1 MRENEGANEMLFL
14 SLSSLHELLLSE
26 ELHHLVC
33 VALVCSL
40 HLLHHWWNGLRCT
53 RSLVPVVLHWLRHLL
68 LLRNSRAHAHTNHRL
83 RWCLILVIV
92 LGLILR
98 RIAILLLWVV
108 LAIGHSCHAILVLE
122 PGRIH
127 VHLIGCLLPTALVV
141 VQLAH
146 EKTK

>member
-1 MRENEGANEMLFL
+1 MRENEGTDEVLFL
-14 SLSSLHELLLSE
+14 SLSRLHELLLAE
-26 ELHHLVC
+26 VLHHVVC
-33 VALVCSL
+33 VALVCRL
-40 HLLHHWWNGLRCT
+40 HMLHHWRNRLSCT
-53 RSLVPVVLHWLRHLL
+53 RSLVPIVLHWLRHLL
-68 LLRNSRAHAHTNHRL
+68 LLGNSRAHAHTNHRL

-98 RIAILLLWVV
+98 RIAILLRWVV

-127 VHLIGCLLPTALVV
+127 VHLIGCLPTALVV

-146 EKTK
+146 EKT